1 MDQQNNDLEA
11 LKRQTTGQGMAIGM
25 ALFLPAGFILSIAI
39 DNFAFIGIG
48 LPIGVAVGVAIGEG
62 LYQRK
67 LKERGN
73 ESN

>member
-25 ALFLPAGFILSIAI
+25 VLFLPFGLIITILT
-39 DNFAFIGIG
+39 DNSAFIGVG
-48 LPIGVAVGVAIGEG
+48 LPIGVAVGAAIGQS

-67 LKERGN
+67 MRERSN